1 VNPFRVCREKGID
14 SASIISKLWAMGK
27 TFRPYDMSQLLLLPP
42 DLRQWLPDNHLA
54 LYVSDIVEQLDLSAI
69 LKVYEEGDARGR
81 PPYHPQMMVKL
92 LLYGYCVGKLS
103 SRKLEQASYDDVGFR
118 VLSGNQ
124 QPDHASIAEFRKRHL
139 PELARLFVQ
148 VLQLCER
155 AGLVKLGHVAIDGTK
170 IKANASKYQTMTYAG
185 LTEAEQKL
193 AATVA
198 RLLAEAERV
207 DEAEDELYG
216 PDKRGDELPEELRDR
231 ESRLR
236 RIRELKADLER
247 EARQAAEQQAAAA
260 KEQNE
265 ERLRKA
271 KERGKKPGRL
281 AAVPDPEQA
290 VPRPKARRNFTD
302 IESRMMKDH
311 ASNTFVQGYNAQLG
325 VDAQAQIIVAA
336 TVVQAGN
343 DQQQLVPVLLCVK
356 QNLGQLP
363 ASVSADAGYFSAAAV
378 TAEEIKTVAVHVP
391 PNAPEP
397 QACEYAAPL
406 PENATV
412 QERMWQRL
420 KSKEG
425 AAIYNQRKAIVEPVF
440 AYLKHVRGFRQFL
453 LRGQARVEAEWLLMC
468 LTHNLLKMFRAQQPQ
483 KA

>member
-1 VNPFRVCREKGID
+1 
-14 SASIISKLWAMGK
+14 MGK
-27 TFRPYDMSQLLLLPP
+27 TFRAYDMNQLLLLPP
-42 DLRQWLPDNHLA
+42 DMREWLRDDHLA
-54 LYVSDIVEQLDLSAI
+54 FYVSDIVEQLDLRAI
-69 LKVYEEGDARGR
+69 LNAYEEGRGR

-92 LLYGYCVGKLS
+92 LIYGYCVGKLS
-103 SRKLEQASYDDVGFR
+103 SRKLEQANYDDVAFR

-139 PELARLFVQ
+139 PELAKLFVQ

-193 AATVA
+193 TAEVT
-198 RLLAEAERV
+198 RLLTEAERV
-207 DEAEDELYG
+207 DQAEDELYG
-216 PDKRGDELPEELRDR
+216 PDKRGDELPEELRER

-247 EARQAAEQQAAAA
+247 EAREAAEQQAAAA
-260 KEQNE
+260 KQQNE

-271 KERGKKPGRL
+271 KESGQKVKGRL
-281 AAVPDPEQA
+281 AQVVDPEQA
-290 VPRPKARRNFTD
+290 RPAPKAKRNFTD

-325 VDAQAQIIVAA
+325 VDAQSQIIVAA
-336 TVVQAGN
+336 TIVQAGN
-343 DQQQLVPVLLCVK
+343 DQKQLVPVLRVVK
-356 QNLGQLP
+356 QNMGRLP
-363 ASVSADAGYFSAAAV
+363 EKVSADAGYFSTAAV
-378 TAEEIKTVAVHVP
+378 TDETLQTVDLYVP
-391 PNAPEP
+391 PNQREPEF
-397 QACEYAAPL
+397 QELLTAE
-406 PENATV
+406 ATV
-412 QERMWQRL
+412 QQQMWHKLQ
-420 KSKEG
+420 G
-425 AAIYNQRKAIVEPVF
+425 AAGAAVYNQRKAIVEPVF

-453 LRGQARVEAEWLLMC
+453 LRGLARVEAEWLWLC
-468 LTHNLLKMFRAQQPQ
+468 LTHNVLKMFRAKQLQ

>member
-1 VNPFRVCREKGID
+1 
-14 SASIISKLWAMGK
+14 
-27 TFRPYDMSQLLLLPP
+27 
-42 DLRQWLPDNHLA
+42 
-54 LYVSDIVEQLDLSAI
+54 
-69 LKVYEEGDARGR
+69 
-81 PPYHPQMMVKL
+81 
-92 LLYGYCVGKLS
+92 
-103 SRKLEQASYDDVGFR
+103 
-118 VLSGNQ
+118 
-124 QPDHASIAEFRKRHL
+124 
-139 PELARLFVQ
+139 
-148 VLQLCER
+148 
-155 AGLVKLGHVAIDGTK
+155 LVKLGHVAIDGTK

-207 DEAEDELYG
+207 DKAEDELYG
-216 PDKRGDELPEELRDR
+216 PDKGGDELPAELR
-231 ESRLR
+231 ESKSRLA

-247 EARQAAEQQAAAA
+247 EARAAAEQQAAAA

-343 DQQQLVPVLLCVK
+343 DQQQLVPLLVRVK

-378 TAEEIKTVAVHVP
+378 TAEEIKSVAVHVP

-412 QERMWQRL
+412 QERMWHKL

>member
-1 VNPFRVCREKGID
+1 
-14 SASIISKLWAMGK
+14 MGK
-27 TFRPYDMSQLLLLPP
+27 TFRPYDISQLLLLPP
-42 DLRQWLPDNHLA
+42 DLRQWLPDDHLA
-54 LYVSDIVEQLDLSAI
+54 LYVSDVVEQLDLSAI
-69 LKVYEEGDARGR
+69 LKPYEEGDARGQ

-103 SRKLEQASYDDVGFR
+103 SRKIEQASYDDVGFR

-139 PELARLFVQ
+139 PELAKLFVQ

-207 DEAEDELYG
+207 DKAEDELYG
-216 PDKRGDELPEELRDR
+216 PDKGGDELPEELR
-231 ESRLR
+231 ESKSRLA

-247 EARQAAEQQAAAA
+247 EARETAEQQAAAA

-343 DQQQLVPVLLCVK
+343 DQQQLVPLLVRVK

-378 TAEEIKTVAVHVP
+378 TAEEIKSVAVHVP

-412 QERMWQRL
+412 QERMWHKL

>member
-1 VNPFRVCREKGID
+1 
-14 SASIISKLWAMGK
+14 
-27 TFRPYDMSQLLLLPP
+27 
-42 DLRQWLPDNHLA
+42 LA
-54 LYVSDIVEQLDLSAI
+54 LYVSDVVEQLDLSAI
-69 LKVYEEGDARGR
+69 LKPYEEGDARGQ

-103 SRKLEQASYDDVGFR
+103 SRKIEQASYDDVGFR

-139 PELARLFVQ
+139 PELAKLFVQ

-207 DEAEDELYG
+207 DKAEDELYG
-216 PDKRGDELPEELRDR
+216 PDKGGDELPEELR
-231 ESRLR
+231 ESKSRLA

-247 EARQAAEQQAAAA
+247 EARAAAEQQAAAA

-343 DQQQLVPVLLCVK
+343 DQQQLVPLLVRVK

-378 TAEEIKTVAVHVP
+378 TAEEIKSVAVHVP

-412 QERMWQRL
+412 QERMWHKL

>member
-1 VNPFRVCREKGID
+1 
-14 SASIISKLWAMGK
+14 MGK
-27 TFRPYDMSQLLLLPP
+27 TFRPYDMGQLLLLPP
-42 DLRQWLPDNHLA
+42 DLRQWLPDDHLA
-54 LYVSDIVEQLDLSAI
+54 LYVSDIVDQLDLSAI
-69 LKVYEEGDARGR
+69 LKPYEEGDARGR

-92 LLYGYCVGKLS
+92 LIYGYCVGKMS
-103 SRKLEQASYDDVGFR
+103 SRKIEQASYDDVGFR

-124 QPDHASIAEFRKRHL
+124 QPDHASIAEFRRRHL

-207 DEAEDELYG
+207 DEAEDQLYG
-216 PDKRGDELPEELRDR
+216 PGKRGDELPEELR
-231 ESRLR
+231 ESKSRLA

-247 EARQAAEQQAAAA
+247 EARETAERQAAEAKQKNEARLRQA
-260 KEQNE
+260 KES
-265 ERLRKA
+265 
-271 KERGKKPGRL
+271 GKKVKGRL
-281 AAVPDPEQA
+281 AQVVDPEQA
-290 VPRPKARRNFTD
+290 TPAPKARRNFTD

-325 VDAQAQIIVAA
+325 VDAQSQIIVAA

-343 DQQQLVPVLLCVK
+343 DQEQLVPVLLSVK

-363 ASVSADAGYFSAAAV
+363 ASISADAGYFSTAAV

-391 PNAPEP
+391 PNERQP
-397 QACEYAAPL
+397 QTWEYAAPL

-412 QERMWQRL
+412 QERMWHKL

-425 AAIYNQRKAIVEPVF
+425 AAVYNQRKAIVEPVF

-468 LTHNLLKMFRAQQPQ
+468 LTHNVLKMFRAKQLQN
-483 KA
+483 A

>member
-1 VNPFRVCREKGID
+1 
-14 SASIISKLWAMGK
+14 MGK
-27 TFRPYDMSQLLLLPP
+27 TFRPYDLSQLLLLPP
-42 DLRQWLPDNHLA
+42 DLRQWLRPDHLA
-54 LYVSDIVEQLDLSAI
+54 LYVSDVVEQLDLSAI
-69 LKVYEEGDARGR
+69 LNSYEEGRGQ

-92 LLYGYCVGKLS
+92 LIYGYCVGKMS
-103 SRKLEQASYDDVGFR
+103 SRKIEEATYDEVAFR

-139 PELARLFVQ
+139 AALAQLFVQ

-155 AGLVKLGHVAIDGTK
+155 AGLIKLGHVAIDGSK
-170 IKANASKYQTMTYAG
+170 IKANASKYRTMTYAG
-185 LTEAEQKL
+185 LSEAEQKL
-193 AATVA
+193 VA
-198 RLLAEAERV
+198 EVTRLLAEAERI
-207 DEAEDELYG
+207 DAAEDELYG
-216 PDKRGDELPEELRDR
+216 KDKRGDELPAELRDR

-247 EARQAAEQQAAAA
+247 EAREAAEQQAAAV
-260 KEQNE
+260 KQKNE
-265 ERLRKA
+265 AHLRKA

-281 AAVPDPEQA
+281 AKVPDPEQA
-290 VPRPKARRNFTD
+290 LPKPKARRNFTD

-311 ASNTFVQGYNAQLG
+311 ATNTFVQGYNAQLG

-343 DQQQLVPVLLCVK
+343 DQEQLVPVLLRVK

-363 ASVSADAGYFSAAAV
+363 ASVSADAGYFSSAAV

-391 PNAPEP
+391 PNAREP
-397 QACEYAAPL
+397 QAGEGAAPL

-412 QERMWQRL
+412 QQRMWHKLQ
-420 KSKEG
+420 SKEG
-425 AAIYNQRKAIVEPVF
+425 AAVYNQRKAIVEPVF

-468 LTHNLLKMFRAQQPQ
+468 LTHNVLKMFRARQLQN
-483 KA
+483 A

>member
-1 VNPFRVCREKGID
+1 
-14 SASIISKLWAMGK
+14 MGK
-27 TFRPYDMSQLLLLPP
+27 TFRPYDMGQLLLLPP
-42 DLRQWLPDNHLA
+42 DLRQWLPDDHLA

-92 LLYGYCVGKLS
+92 LLYGYCVGKMS
-103 SRKLEQASYDDVGFR
+103 SRKIEQASYDDVGFR

-207 DEAEDELYG
+207 DEAEDQLYG
-216 PDKRGDELPEELRDR
+216 PDKRGDELPEELREGKR
-231 ESRLR
+231 RLA

-247 EARQAAEQQAAAA
+247 EAREAAEKQAAEA
-260 KEQNE
+260 KQKNE
-265 ERLRKA
+265 ARLRQA
-271 KERGKKPGRL
+271 KKHGKKVPRRL
-281 AAVPDPEQA
+281 AHVVDPEQA
-290 VPRPKARRNFTD
+290 TPAPKARRNFTD

-336 TVVQAGN
+336 TVEQAGN
-343 DQQQLVPVLLCVK
+343 DQQQLVPVLLRVK

-363 ASVSADAGYFSAAAV
+363 ANVSADAGYFSSAAV
-378 TAEEIKTVAVHVP
+378 TADEIKPVAVHVP
-391 PNAPEP
+391 PNAREP
-397 QACEYAAPL
+397 QAKQYAAPL

-412 QERMWQRL
+412 QERMWHKL

-425 AAIYNQRKAIVEPVF
+425 AAVYNQRKAIVEPVF

-468 LTHNLLKMFRAQQPQ
+468 LTHNLLKMFRAKQLQN
-483 KA
+483 A

>member
-1 VNPFRVCREKGID
+1 
-14 SASIISKLWAMGK
+14 MGK
-27 TFRPYDMSQLLLLPP
+27 TFRPYDLSQLLLLPP
-42 DLRQWLPDNHLA
+42 DLRQWLPDDHLA
-54 LYVSDIVEQLDLSAI
+54 LYVNDIVEQLDLSAI
-69 LKVYEEGDARGR
+69 LKRYEEGDARGQ

-92 LLYGYCVGKLS
+92 LLYGYCVGKMS
-103 SRKLEQASYDDVGFR
+103 SRKIEQASYDDVGFR
-118 VLSGNQ
+118 VLAANQ

-148 VLQLCER
+148 VLQLCQR

-170 IKANASKYQTMTYAG
+170 IKANASKYQSMTYAG
-185 LTEAEQKL
+185 LTEAEQQW

-216 PDKRGDELPEELRDR
+216 PGKRGDELPKELR
-231 ESRLR
+231 ESKSRLA

-247 EARQAAEQQAAAA
+247 EAREKAAQQAAEA
-260 KEQNE
+260 KQKNE
-265 ERLRKA
+265 ARLRQA
-271 KERGKKPGRL
+271 KERGQKVGRL
-281 AAVPDPEQA
+281 AQVVDPEQVTPA
-290 VPRPKARRNFTD
+290 PKARRNFTD

-343 DQQQLVPVLLCVK
+343 DQEQLVPVLLRVK

-363 ASVSADAGYFSAAAV
+363 ASVSADAGYFSSAAV
-378 TAEEIKTVAVHVP
+378 TAPAIKTVAVHVP
-391 PNAPEP
+391 PNAREP
-397 QACEYAAPL
+397 QTGEWTALL

-412 QERMWQRL
+412 QQRMWHKL

-425 AAIYNQRKAIVEPVF
+425 AAVYNQRKAIVEPVF

-468 LTHNLLKMFRAQQPQ
+468 LTHNILKMFRAKQLQN
-483 KA
+483 A

>member
-1 VNPFRVCREKGID
+1 
-14 SASIISKLWAMGK
+14 MGK
-27 TFRPYDMSQLLLLPP
+27 TFRPYDLSQLLLLPP
-42 DLRQWLPDNHLA
+42 DMRQWLRPDHLA

-69 LKVYEEGDARGR
+69 LNSYEEGRGQ

-92 LLYGYCVGKLS
+92 LIYGYCVGKMS
-103 SRKLEQASYDDVGFR
+103 SRKLEAATYDDVAFR
-118 VLSGNQ
+118 VLSANQ

-139 PELARLFVQ
+139 AALAQLFVQ

-155 AGLVKLGHVAIDGTK
+155 AGLVKLGHVAIDGSK
-170 IKANASKYQTMTYAG
+170 IKANASKYRTMTYAG
-185 LTEAEQKL
+185 MNEVEQKL
-193 AATVA
+193 VA
-198 RLLAEAERV
+198 EVTRLLAEAERI
-207 DEAEDELYG
+207 DAAEDELYG
-216 PDKRGDELPEELRDR
+216 KDKRGDELPAELRDR

-247 EARQAAEQQAAAA
+247 EAREAAAQQAAVA
-260 KEQNE
+260 KQKNE
-265 ERLRKA
+265 AHLRKA

-281 AAVPDPEQA
+281 AKVPDPEQA
-290 VPRPKARRNFTD
+290 VPKPKARRNFTD
-302 IESRMMKDH
+302 IESRMIKDH
-311 ASNTFVQGYNAQLG
+311 ASNTLVQGYNAQLG

-336 TVVQAGN
+336 TVVQASN
-343 DQQQLVPVLLCVK
+343 DQEQLVPVLMRVK

-363 ASVSADAGYFSAAAV
+363 ATVSADAGYFSSAAV

-391 PNAPEP
+391 PNAREP
-397 QACEYAAPL
+397 QAGEGAAALL

-412 QERMWQRL
+412 QQRMWHKL

-425 AAIYNQRKAIVEPVF
+425 AAVYNQRKAIVEPVF

-468 LTHNLLKMFRAQQPQ
+468 LTHNVLKMFRAKQLQT
-483 KA
+483 A

>member
-1 VNPFRVCREKGID
+1 
-14 SASIISKLWAMGK
+14 MGK
-27 TFRPYDMSQLLLLPP
+27 TFRAYDLSQLLLLPP
-42 DLRQWLPDNHLA
+42 DMRQWLRPDHLA

-69 LKVYEEGDARGR
+69 LNAYEEGRGQ

-92 LLYGYCVGKLS
+92 LIYGYCVGKMS
-103 SRKLEQASYDDVGFR
+103 SRKLEEATYDDVAFR
-118 VLSGNQ
+118 VLSANQ

-139 PELARLFVQ
+139 AALAQLFVQ

-155 AGLVKLGHVAIDGTK
+155 AGLVKLGHVAIDGSK
-170 IKANASKYQTMTYAG
+170 IKANASKYRTMTYAG
-185 LTEAEQKL
+185 LSEAEQKL
-193 AATVA
+193 VA
-198 RLLAEAERV
+198 EVTRLLAEAERI
-207 DEAEDELYG
+207 DDAEDELYG
-216 PDKRGDELPEELRDR
+216 KDKRGDELPEELRDR
-231 ESRLR
+231 ESRLQ

-247 EARQAAEQQAAAA
+247 EAREAAEQQAAAA
-260 KEQNE
+260 RQKNE

-271 KERGKKPGRL
+271 KERGQKPGRL
-281 AAVPDPEQA
+281 AAVADPEQA
-290 VPRPKARRNFTD
+290 VPKPKARRNFTD

-343 DQQQLVPVLLCVK
+343 DQEQLVPVLMRVK

-363 ASVSADAGYFSAAAV
+363 ASVSADAGYFSSAAV
-378 TAEEIKTVAVHVP
+378 TAAEIKTVAVHVP
-391 PNAPEP
+391 PNAREP
-397 QACEYAAPL
+397 QAGECAAALL

-412 QERMWQRL
+412 QQRMWHKL

-425 AAIYNQRKAIVEPVF
+425 AAVYNQRKAIVEPVF

-453 LRGQARVEAEWLLMC
+453 LRGQAQVEAEWLLMC
-468 LTHNLLKMFRAQQPQ
+468 LTHNVLKMFRAKQLQN
-483 KA
+483 A

>member
-1 VNPFRVCREKGID
+1 
-14 SASIISKLWAMGK
+14 MGK
-27 TFRPYDMSQLLLLPP
+27 TFRAYDPSQLLLLPP
-42 DLRQWLPDNHLA
+42 DLRQWLPDDHLA

-69 LKVYEEGDARGR
+69 LKPYEEGDARGQ

-103 SRKLEQASYDDVGFR
+103 SRKIEQASYDDVGFR

-139 PELARLFVQ
+139 LELARLFVQ

-170 IKANASKYQTMTYAG
+170 IKANASKYQSMTYAG
-185 LTEAEQKL
+185 LTEAEQQL

-198 RLLAEAERV
+198 RLLAEAEHV
-207 DEAEDELYG
+207 DEAEDQLYG
-216 PDKRGDELPEELRDR
+216 PGKRGDELPEELRDSK
-231 ESRLR
+231 SRLA

-247 EARQAAEQQAAAA
+247 EAREAAEQQAAKAKQKNEARLRQA
-260 KEQNE
+260 KES
-265 ERLRKA
+265 
-271 KERGKKPGRL
+271 GKKVSGRL
-281 AAVPDPEQA
+281 ARVVDPEQA
-290 VPRPKARRNFTD
+290 TPAPKARRNFTD

-343 DQQQLVPVLLCVK
+343 DQEQLLPVLLRVK

-363 ASVSADAGYFSAAAV
+363 ASVSADAGYFSSAAV

-391 PNAPEP
+391 PNAREP
-397 QACEYAAPL
+397 QAGECAALL

-412 QERMWQRL
+412 QQRMWHKL

-425 AAIYNQRKAIVEPVF
+425 AAVYNQRKAIVEPVF

-468 LTHNLLKMFRAQQPQ
+468 LTHNLLKMFRAKQLQN
-483 KA
+483 A

>member
-1 VNPFRVCREKGID
+1 
-14 SASIISKLWAMGK
+14 
-27 TFRPYDMSQLLLLPP
+27 
-42 DLRQWLPDNHLA
+42 
-54 LYVSDIVEQLDLSAI
+54 
-69 LKVYEEGDARGR
+69 
-81 PPYHPQMMVKL
+81 
-92 LLYGYCVGKLS
+92 
-103 SRKLEQASYDDVGFR
+103 
-118 VLSGNQ
+118 
-124 QPDHASIAEFRKRHL
+124 
-139 PELARLFVQ
+139 
-148 VLQLCER
+148 
-155 AGLVKLGHVAIDGTK
+155 
-170 IKANASKYQTMTYAG
+170 
-185 LTEAEQKL
+185 
-193 AATVA
+193 
-198 RLLAEAERV
+198 
-207 DEAEDELYG
+207 
-216 PDKRGDELPEELRDR
+216 
-231 ESRLR
+231 
-236 RIRELKADLER
+236 LKADLER
-247 EARQAAEQQAAAA
+247 EARAAAEQQAAAA
-260 KEQNE
+260 KEQNQ

-271 KERGKKPGRL
+271 KECGKKPGRL
-281 AAVPDPEQA
+281 AAVPDSEQA
-290 VPRPKARRNFTD
+290 VPRAKARRNFTD

-343 DQQQLVPVLLCVK
+343 DQQQLVPVLLRVK

-378 TAEEIKTVAVHVP
+378 TAEEIKSVAVHVP

-412 QERMWQRL
+412 QERMWHRL